1 MRILLS
7 LLLLLGASAPYT
19 PVLARDAAPWGHAK
33 VLHIHYQPQKV
44 VYDVTTGK
52 KAALSDI
59 LDRLALLDSLY
70 GSDPFA
76 EHIVVVLHGHAIP
89 FFALKNYHRYRNLMK
104 RAEGLTQNGT
114 IHFRMCQASAEHHY
128 GLKPKDIE
136 GFVTMVP
143 MADAEIVR
151 LEHEGYAYMR

>member
-1 MRILLS
+1 MRMLVS
-7 LLLLLGASAPYT
+7 LLLVFGASTVST
-19 PVLARDAAPWGHAK
+19 PALAQSAAPWGHAK
-33 VLHIHYQPQKV
+33 VLHIHYKPQKV

-52 KAALSDI
+52 TAALSDI

-76 EHIVVVLHGHAIP
+76 EHIVVVLHGGSIP
-89 FFALKNYHRYRNLMK
+89 FFALKNYHRYRDLMK

-114 IHFRMCQASAEHHY
+114 IRFRMCQASAEHHY

-136 GFVTMVP
+136 GFVKMVP

>member
-1 MRILLS
+1 MRMLLS
-7 LLLLLGASAPYT
+7 LLLAVSASVSCPPA
-19 PVLARDAAPWGHAK
+19 LAQSAAPWGHAK
-33 VLHIHYQPQKV
+33 VLHIHYKPQSV

-52 KAALSDI
+52 TIAFSDV

-70 GSDPFA
+70 GADPFA
-76 EHIVVVLHGHAIP
+76 EHIVVVLHGGAIP
-89 FFALKNYHRYRNLMK
+89 FFAIKNYQRYEGLMK

-114 IHFRMCQASAEHHY
+114 IQFRMCQASAEAHY
-128 GLKPKDIE
+128 GLHPKDIE
-136 GFVTMVP
+136 GFVKMVP